1 MAKRA
6 NKEQLPDVDITLT
19 AKELKKLH
27 GEPAEL
33 KAIYLLINWHRD
45 FETNIA
51 GEKTRISFSTF
62 KEGLGHVNKPG
73 RKKWQPTTTHITRW
87 LNQLESLGL
96 IKQLGNY
103 VFYCPLAHTDKSKK
117 KISHQSVTEVSPKNK
132 IGVTKQEVDEHT
144 VFIELKEQ
152 LKDEVSPKNKTG
164 VTEVS
169 RRLCLPLLNTN
180 TTNTYTYTAAQNFFD
195 LLAERKFPVQYLLDP
210 KTKAMVQTWV
220 DSGVTIEHAR
230 TAMDKC
236 DMARSGRPQY
246 PTYYFNAV
254 IEAKREFD
262 AANAKAKK
270 VMNDKPTTTHK
281 QVVRRSTNEV
291 FWERL
296 GNPEPDSEI
305 G

>member
-180 TTNTYTYTAAQNFFD
+180 TTTTCLSNQLTSNTRAREFLDMLSDFGFAMSYLTDIKTQKMIDEWIEAQI
-195 LLAERKFPVQYLLDP
+195 
-210 KTKAMVQTWV
+210 
-220 DSGVTIEHAR
+220 TIEDAR
-230 TAMDKC
+230 KRIKERITRDGMMK
-236 DMARSGRPQY
+236 QY
-246 PTYYFNAV
+246 PTYYRYV
-254 IEAKREFD
+254 VMQQTKDLTLKSEGHESTKTYQQSRRPS
-262 AANAKAKK
+262 K
-270 VMNDKPTTTHK
+270 VEESIARLRK
-281 QVVRRSTNEV
+281 VRNNRDH
-291 FWERL
+291 L
-296 GNPEPDSEI
+296 
-305 G
+305 